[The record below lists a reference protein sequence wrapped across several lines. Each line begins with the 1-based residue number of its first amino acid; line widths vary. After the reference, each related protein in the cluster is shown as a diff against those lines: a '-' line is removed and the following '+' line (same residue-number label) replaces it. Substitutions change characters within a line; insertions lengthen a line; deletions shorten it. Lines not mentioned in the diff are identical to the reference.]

1 MIPGIL
7 PILDMLPFG
16 GHWLAVMPRWGD
28 TVGSP
33 WFESMQEIL
42 TLIRCLIEGLS
53 HVHSFKIVHRDVDTY
68 NMLVNHVQ
76 LTEETSKYCIRQRM
90 RREERMKYALFDFD
104 FSLLLPPE
112 THIESCRRPYKE
124 SVVGHDTPIPDVW
137 QGEYEYNP
145 FAYDVGCLGEFLCFR
160 FQHLTPLVPMLAPLF
175 DSMIHWNVESRLTA
189 AQALQ
194 FFDDLYPQLDQEQ
207 LQSYPPKYDLRTS
220 RPYEEHDRW
229 ARLPEDFVKQWSH
242 MRMPKVPITIK
253 LLRLICRPRF
263 GAALVR
269 TLRRMIDK
277 LTWRLL

>member
-1 MIPGIL
+1 
-7 PILDMLPFG
+7 
-16 GHWLAVMPRWGD
+16 
-28 TVGSP
+28 
-33 WFESMQEIL
+33 
-42 TLIRCLIEGLS
+42 
-53 HVHSFKIVHRDVDTY
+53 
-68 NMLVNHVQ
+68 MLVNNVQ
-76 LTEETSKYCIRQRM
+76 LTEETSEYCIRQRM
-90 RREERMKYALFDFD
+90 RQEERMKYVLFDFD

-112 THIESCRRPYKE
+112 TCIESCRRPYKE

-160 FQHLTPLVPMLAPLF
+160 FQVSRIRKFVCCTNLTILEHLTPLVPMLAPLF

-207 LQSYPPKYDLRTS
+207 LQSYPPKYDLLTS
-220 RPYEEHDRW
+220 LPYEEHDRW
-229 ARLPEDFVKQWSH
+229 AGLPKDFVKQWSH
-242 MRMPKVPITIK
+242 MRMPKVPTTIK

-269 TLRRMIDK
+269 TLRRMIDE